1 MTITQG
7 LLGAVSEYC
16 LGRRDAADGGA
27 AAAVVV
33 GAVVDGDEA
42 DELAGDAADAG
53 AAGEAA
59 PLVVAGEPLEADP
72 DPDGTGEAAPEA
84 AGDAVP
90 EASEVVPDA
99 SGAGPGV
106 QAARADRPA
115 PAISSRATARRLGRS
130 PGRATAGR
138 ASAEGSEE
146 QL

>member
-7 LLGAVSEYC
+7 LAGAVSEYC
-16 LGRRDAADGGA
+16 LGRREAADGGA

-33 GAVVDGDEA
+33 GAAVDGDVA
-42 DELAGDAADAG
+42 DALAGDAG
-53 AAGEAA
+53 AVGEAA
-59 PLVVAGEPLEADP
+59 PLVLAEEPVEADP
-72 DPDGTGEAAPEA
+72 DPDGTGEASPEA

-90 EASEVVPDA
+90 EAGEMVPEA

-115 PAISSRATARRLGRS
+115 PAINSRATARRLGRS
-130 PGRATAGR
+130 PGRA
-138 ASAEGSEE
+138 SAVGSEG

>member
-16 LGRRDAADGGA
+16 LGRREAADGGA

-33 GAVVDGDEA
+33 GAVAEGDVADALADDAAEVGTMGEA
-42 DELAGDAADAG
+42 DADAG
-53 AAGEAA
+53 AELPAEPEDASEA
-59 PLVVAGEPLEADP
+59 VED
-72 DPDGTGEAAPEA
+72 AAPEA
-84 AGDAVP
+84 AEMVP
-90 EASEVVPDA
+90 EAS
-99 SGAGPGV
+99 GAGSGV

-130 PGRATAGR
+130 PAG
-138 ASAEGSEE
+138 AAAEGSDE